1 LEFRMQSL
9 GLRVEDIELG
19 FRVQGQKFRADV
31 AE

>member
-1 LEFRMQSL
+1 MQSL